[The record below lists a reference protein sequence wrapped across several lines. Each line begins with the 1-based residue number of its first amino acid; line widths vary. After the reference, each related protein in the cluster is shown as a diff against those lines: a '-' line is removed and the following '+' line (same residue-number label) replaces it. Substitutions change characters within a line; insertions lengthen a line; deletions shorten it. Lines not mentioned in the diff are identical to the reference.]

1 METFQD
7 FALNKGVEIS
17 EIADHAATFIHRAA
31 DRDLQRVVVA
41 VAIRIIALSVRRL
54 ILRFRHG
61 IVVQPMR
68 SREHITA
75 GGGGVPSFS
84 QKKTKKMDVFLKP
97 TTRYWAGFRFGG
109 TP

>member
-75 GGGGVPSFS
+75 GAGGPYLCPW
-84 QKKTKKMDVFLKP
+84 KNTTKKAVSLK
-97 TTRYWAGFRFGG
+97 TARQC
-109 TP
+109 